1 MLHFFLQKINKYIVS
16 TLLDHFYICR
26 SVSFKLFD
34 CRKSENLKSVNSLI
48 SRVSQQN
55 CGVWTHP
62 PSFFILVQYYYFI
75 SWNKLNYLNYNFIEL
90 DVPKYNKYIMNT
102 AIFSTISYV
111 RLFLLTFAMKCYS
124 VYELSFFF
132 ERRR

>member
-1 MLHFFLQKINKYIVS
+1 MYVLKYTSSFHFQILICKLFNNLYKNYLLYLIYTFCSIFFLQKINKYIVS

-75 SWNKLNYLNYNFIEL
+75 SWNKLNNEL
-90 DVPKYNKYIMNT
+90 FK
-102 AIFSTISYV
+102 
-111 RLFLLTFAMKCYS
+111 L
-124 VYELSFFF
+124 
-132 ERRR
+132 